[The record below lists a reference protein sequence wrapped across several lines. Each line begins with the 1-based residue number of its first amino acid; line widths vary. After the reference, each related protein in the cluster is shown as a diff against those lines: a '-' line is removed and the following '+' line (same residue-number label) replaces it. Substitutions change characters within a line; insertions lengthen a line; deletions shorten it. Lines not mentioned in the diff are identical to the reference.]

1 MHRIALI
8 AIASFVS
15 AGCASSPPIESC
27 DPIGRATPLCGFQNP
42 EDLALLPGGRHVL
55 VSEYGTHRDP
65 GRIALLDL
73 DTRERVVLYE
83 GGSEDG
89 SEGGREGGGDARAG
103 TWGADDCPGPPSS
116 AFSPH
121 GIDLDRRADGALQLL
136 VVQHGGRESVE
147 VFEVMRA
154 GDGWQVAWRGC
165 AEPPEGHSL
174 NDVVTTPEGGFLVTR
189 ITASDAGAFTML
201 GSALFGMNTGFVFE
215 WHPDAGWSRLAGT
228 DGVMP
233 NGIELSADGQTIF
246 VNQTLASEVTRIDR
260 ATGTVEARAEVRN
273 PDNSTWASD
282 GRLLVASLTAS
293 IGDMR
298 ACIDLESG
306 SCAMPFAIVA
316 LDPASMETEVLYEGG
331 PGTPSGAGTVGL
343 EVPGALLVGSFA
355 GDRIVFVER

>member
-1 MHRIALI
+1 MHRITLI
-8 AIASFVS
+8 AIVFFVS

-27 DPIGRATPLCGFQNP
+27 DPVGEATPLCGYQNP

-55 VSEYGTHRDP
+55 VSEYGTNRDP

-73 DTRERVVLYE
+73 DTRERVVLFE
-83 GGSEDG
+83 GE
-89 SEGGREGGGDARAG
+89 SEGKSGGDASAA
-103 TWGADDCPGPPSS
+103 TWGAEDCPGPPSP

-147 VFEVMRA
+147 MFEVARA
-154 GDGWQVAWRGC
+154 GGSWTVAWRGC
-165 AEPPEGHSL
+165 AEPPEGNSL

-189 ITASDAGAFTML
+189 INASDAGAFTML
-201 GSALFGMNTGFVFE
+201 GAALFGMDTGFVFE
-215 WHPDAGWSRLAGT
+215 WRPDAGWSRLAGT
-228 DGVMP
+228 DGIMP
-233 NGIELSADGQTIF
+233 NGIELSADGQKIF

-260 ATGTVEARAEVRN
+260 ATGTVEARAEVQN

-293 IGDMR
+293 IADMA
-298 ACIDLESG
+298 ACIELEGG
-306 SCAMPFAIVA
+306 SCGMPFAIVA
-316 LDPASMETEVLYEGG
+316 VDPDSMETEVLYEGG

-355 GDRIVFVER
+355 GDRIVVVER